1 MAGESLKGL
10 REERG
15 WSQGELAAWLNE
27 KLGRKYDR
35 SQVSRWE
42 SAAERTPK
50 TVAEL
55 VETERGSDRPR
66 HATVVM
72 AGNQKGGTA
81 KTETSLCLAYCLLA
95 QGARVLLVD
104 CDSQGSATVHL
115 GYSPTQ
121 IDRMEAERQTLYY
134 ALADDRPFT
143 DYILQTSEP
152 RLDLVPA
159 FVSLSDADV
168 ELATGKLT
176 TIRHR
181 IGEVRHLYDYIV
193 LDTAPNLGLVT
204 VGALEAADLL
214 LVPVQTESLALV
226 GLRHVLRSLEGL
238 RRRRNPHLE
247 VIGILPTLFSARL
260 TQDKATLE
268 DLWRAYG
275 ERYRI
280 YDPIPRATVYGQA
293 AAAGVI
299 TLSAVKNVPGR
310 AVFEQVAADVRAA
323 ARARKEKKLN
333 VA

>member
-1 MAGESLKGL
+1 MEV
-10 REERG
+10 ER
-15 WSQGELAAWLNE
+15 
-27 KLGRKYDR
+27 R
-35 SQVSRWE
+35 
-42 SAAERTPK
+42 
-50 TVAEL
+50 
-55 VETERGSDRPR
+55 
-66 HATVVM
+66 
-72 AGNQKGGTA
+72 
-81 KTETSLCLAYCLLA
+81 
-95 QGARVLLVD
+95 
-104 CDSQGSATVHL
+104 
-115 GYSPTQ
+115 
-121 IDRMEAERQTLYY
+121 TLYH

-143 DYILQTSEP
+143 DYVLQTSEP

-176 TIRHR
+176 TLRQR
-181 IGEVRHLYDYIV
+181 IAEVRHLYDYII

-204 VGALEAADLL
+204 VGALEASDLL

-226 GLRHVLRSLEGL
+226 GLRHVLRSLDGL

-247 VIGILPTLFSARL
+247 VLGILPTLFSARL
-260 TQDKATLE
+260 TQDQATLA
-268 DLWRAYG
+268 DLRRDYG
-275 ERYRI
+275 GRYRI

-323 ARARKEKKLN
+323 AAERKERNLH